1 LCFPSFAEAL
11 PVSWI
16 EAMYTSPWL
25 ISAWAT
31 DVIDGGVNGFWFIQ
45 KIIGNLL
52 QKINILLSNS
62 QMRAEFGMAA
72 REKVLHEFSV
82 SVVRSKVWPFINL

>member
-1 LCFPSFAEAL
+1 LQKPL

-16 EAMYTSPWL
+16 EGWRKTHSGFQYG
-25 ISAWAT
+25 WAT

-52 QKINILLSNS
+52 QNQYIAI
-62 QMRAEFGMAA
+62 E
-72 REKVLHEFSV
+72 
-82 SVVRSKVWPFINL
+82 